1 MARHKGSPHRNS
13 DTITV
18 IGGSPV
24 RMCAVYAIGTN
35 DGPTRIWYALK
46 TGGLIEPGSDQK
58 IVAIGWAPE
67 LKPARRVAKRCHRL
81 LIQAGRNIGNASDDP
96 RQFKADDLFEI
107 NADWAKKVIGI
118 AAREEGVPLY
128 SNAELQ
134 KLKIT
139 KSDWRDDMLDRRAD
153 MFPIRHDPVQPTTK

>member
-24 RMCAVYAIGTN
+24 RMCAVYAIRTN

-81 LIQAGRNIGNASDDP
+81 LIQAGRNIAT
-96 RQFKADDLFEI
+96 
-107 NADWAKKVIGI
+107 
-118 AAREEGVPLY
+118 PLTIRPV
-128 SNAELQ
+128 Q
-134 KLKIT
+134 G
-139 KSDWRDDMLDRRAD
+139 RR
-153 MFPIRHDPVQPTTK
+153 PIRDQCRLGQEGDRYRRP